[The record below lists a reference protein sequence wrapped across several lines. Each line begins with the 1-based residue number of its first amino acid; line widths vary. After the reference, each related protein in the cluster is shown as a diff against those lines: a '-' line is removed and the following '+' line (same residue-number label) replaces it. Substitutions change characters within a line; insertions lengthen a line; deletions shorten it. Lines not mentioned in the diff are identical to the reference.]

1 MTELPHGR
9 KLPGRVTFDMVE
21 PCPKKT
27 GFMRQNF
34 SIRVG
39 KLPFYRGEKSC

>member
-9 KLPGRVTFDMVE
+9 KLSGRVTSEMVE

-39 KLPFYRGEKSC
+39 KSPFYASGK

>member
-9 KLPGRVTFDMVE
+9 KLSGRGIPEMVE

-34 SIRVG
+34 FTAVREDPCF
-39 KLPFYRGEKSC
+39 L